1 MIKIVVELFENSAE
15 ISSYERTDG
24 GFLEY
29 IFKPSCDG
37 YVNICGE
44 SYKINDGVCTI
55 DVARLKSGEIQ
66 PLLITA
72 DKKIH
77 LPAMTNDDGEYKII
91 EYDADFIR
99 KLSLD
104 RLRMSKRICELEKK
118 LDELS
123 KRVYRTTIF

>member
-44 SYKINDGVCTI
+44 SYKINNGVCTI
-55 DVARLKSGEIQ
+55 DTARLENSEIA
-66 PLLITA
+66 PLLITS

-77 LPAMTNDDGEYKII
+77 LPAMTNDDGEYKISQ
-91 EYDADFIR
+91 YDADFIR

-118 LDELS
+118 LNELS

>member
-29 IFKPSCDG
+29 IFKPSCKG

-44 SYKINDGVCTI
+44 SYKINKGVCTI
-55 DVARLKSGEIQ
+55 DTARLENSEIA
-66 PLLITA
+66 PLLITY

-77 LPAMTNDDGEYKII
+77 LPAMTNDDGEYKISQ
-91 EYDADFIR
+91 YDADFIR

-104 RLRMSKRICELEKK
+104 RLRMSKRICELENK

>member
-29 IFKPSCDG
+29 IFKPSCEG

-44 SYKINDGVCTI
+44 SYKINNGVCTI
-55 DVARLKSGEIQ
+55 DTARLENSEIA
-66 PLLITA
+66 PLLITS

-77 LPAMTNDDGEYKII
+77 LPAMTNDGGEYKISQ
-91 EYDADFIR
+91 YDADFIR